1 MITQSENFVNNIHF
15 ELQDFLSNSQGTD
28 DNLPSIWYAMDFED
42 VDNTLEA
49 ISEGNLENR
58 PIIQVIE
65 TNLREENQYESSE
78 GIVSRIQANLTFYIV
93 INENYKENYKRKQV
107 LNELANQL
115 KYKFDNYK
123 DSLPHFRR
131 IKTGLPDGILSRDSD
146 NVYSS
151 RQTFYC
157 ELIKKVR

>member
-1 MITQSENFVNNIHF
+1 MITQSEDFINNIHF
-15 ELQDFLSNSQGTD
+15 ELQEFLSNNQGED
-28 DNLPSIWYAMDFED
+28 DTFPQIWYAFSFED
-42 VDNTLEA
+42 VDKTLKA
-49 ISEGNLENR
+49 IDRNNLDDR
-58 PIIQVIE
+58 PIVQVIE
-65 TNLREENQYESSE
+65 TNLREESKYESSDGE
-78 GIVSRIQANLTFYIV
+78 VSLIQANLTFYI
-93 INENYKENYKRKQV
+93 IIDENYNSSMKRKRV
-107 LNELANQL
+107 LNKLASQL

-131 IKTGLPDGILSRDSD
+131 IRTGLPDGILSRDTD